1 MSEID
6 DEEQSDA
13 ELWLAYR
20 EGDTVAFTRLYRTHA
35 PAVLRYSWSIVSDQA
50 LAEETLQET
59 FLTAWDKRKT
69 SHIVDDSL
77 LPWLLTVARNHSRN
91 QVRKARKHRTVVL
104 DAELAQAPSDGD
116 ELAWISVEIAKLSRN
131 DQLLCQLCLVEG
143 YTYAEAARVL
153 ETTAGAVGKR
163 LQRVRARLAESQD

>member
-1 MSEID
+1 VREIEID
-6 DEEQSDA
+6 DESDA

-20 EGDTVAFTRLYRTHA
+20 EGDTAAFTRLYRSHA
-35 PAVLRYSWSIVSDQA
+35 PAVLRYSWSIVGERA

-59 FLTAWDKRKT
+59 FLTAWDKRKA

-77 LPWLLTVARNHSRN
+77 LPWLLTIARNHSRN
-91 QVRKARKHRTVVL
+91 QLRRARRHRTVPV
-104 DAELAQAPSDGD
+104 DAELAAEAPRD
-116 ELAWISVEIAKLSRN
+116 ELAWVSAEIASLSES

-153 ETTAGAVGKR
+153 DTTEAAVGKR
-163 LQRVRARLAESQD
+163 LQRVRARLARIQN